1 MVREPS
7 ENKLALIAGGLVGV
21 KASGIALPLQW
32 GDMIDERQLRPNIF
46 DIHIDFIIVP
56 QSRVVFIS
64 IRAVVS
70 LRCVPTAP
78 YFSTAGI
85 GLLLRDR
92 PLHA

>member
-1 MVREPS
+1 
-7 ENKLALIAGGLVGV
+7 V

-32 GDMIDERQLRPNIF
+32 GDMIDERQLLPNIF
-46 DIHIDFIIVP
+46 DIHIDFIIVT

-85 GLLLRDR
+85 GLLSRDR